1 MTNSIT
7 RRREPFRFMVW
18 LGIAGSVLVFTVL
31 LVIYAVRST
40 GPGWAEVRLP
50 LVFLVSTVV
59 ILLSSFTLHNANR
72 DFKNEQFA
80 GYRAYLT
87 ATLTLGLMFMV
98 LQFWGWRHLIV
109 AGVMLENNPAGGF
122 VYIISGLHLLHI
134 LLGLIF
140 LGIALAEAMRRMTYV
155 DSFVYSVNP
164 PNQLKLRLLTLY
176 WHFVDVLWIGL
187 FLFLLVHHGIDFS
200 SIL

>member
-31 LVIYAVRST
+31 LAIYAVRST

-50 LVFLVSTVV
+50 VVFLLSTVV
-59 ILLSSFTLHNANR
+59 ILVSSLTLHNANLN
-72 DFKNEQFA
+72 FKNEQFA
-80 GYRAYLT
+80 AYRANLT
-87 ATLTLGLMFMV
+87 ATLTLGMAFIV
-98 LQFWGWRHLIV
+98 LQGWGWRHLIV

-122 VYIISGLHLLHI
+122 VYIISGLHILHI

-140 LGIALAEAMRRMTYV
+140 LVIALAEAMRRTAYV
-155 DSFVYSVNP
+155 DAFVYSVNP

-187 FLFLLVHHGIDFS
+187 FLFLLIHHGLDFTT
-200 SIL
+200 IL

>member
-31 LVIYAVRST
+31 LAIYAVRST

-50 LVFLVSTVV
+50 VVFLLSTIV
-59 ILLSSFTLHNANR
+59 ILVSSLTLHNANQN
-72 DFKNEQFA
+72 FKNEQFA
-80 GYRAYLT
+80 GYRANLT
-87 ATLTLGLMFMV
+87 ATLTLGMAFIV
-98 LQFWGWRHLIV
+98 LQGWGWRHLIV
-109 AGVMLENNPAGGF
+109 AGVGLENNPAGGF

-140 LGIALAEAMRRMTYV
+140 LGIALAEAMRRTAYV
-155 DSFVYSVNP
+155 DAFVYSVNP

-187 FLFLLVHHGIDFS
+187 FLFLLIHHGLDFTT
-200 SIL
+200 II

>member
-18 LGIAGSVLVFTVL
+18 LGIAGSVLIFTVL
-31 LVIYAVRST
+31 LAIYAVRST

-50 LVFLVSTVV
+50 LVFLLSTVV
-59 ILLSSFTLHNANR
+59 ILLSSLTLHNANR
-72 DFKNEQFA
+72 SFKNEQFA
-80 GYRAYLT
+80 GYRANLT
-87 ATLTLGLMFMV
+87 ATLTLGMAFIV
-98 LQFWGWRHLIV
+98 LQGWGWRHLIL

-140 LGIALAEAMRRMTYV
+140 LAVALAEAMRRTAYV
-155 DSFVYSVNP
+155 DAFVYSVNP

-176 WHFVDVLWIGL
+176 WHFVDVLWVAL
-187 FLFLLVHHGIDFS
+187 FLFLLIHHGVDFAT
-200 SIL
+200 IL